1 MSKLKN
7 MNIKKIAVY
16 FVVGLSV
23 LTLKPAVPSEAVESK
38 TVQTYISASR
48 GLSLRREELH
58 LLARLIH
65 AEARGEP
72 LEGQVAVGA
81 VVFNRL
87 KDPRFP
93 KTIAGVIYE
102 SYQFSPVLDG
112 AIELPPDTQSLL
124 AAELALNGFDPTN
137 GSMYFYNPDKAESR
151 WLDGLP
157 SLVKIGHHIFC

>member
-1 MSKLKN
+1 
-7 MNIKKIAVY
+7 MNKKIAIL
-16 FVVGLSV
+16 FAVGLAI
-23 LTLKPAVPSEAVESK
+23 LTFNTAVPSEAIES
-38 TVQTYISASR
+38 TPVQTYVSASR
-48 GLSLRREELH
+48 GLSLSREEFY

-72 LEGQVAVGA
+72 LDGQVAVGA

-102 SYQFSPVLDG
+102 EAQFTPVRDGTIDLSPD
-112 AIELPPDTQSLL
+112 AQALL
-124 AAELALNGFDPTN
+124 AAELALNGLDPTN
-137 GSMYFYNPDKAESR
+137 GSMFFYNPDKSENR

-157 SLVKIGHHIFC
+157 SSVKIGKHIFC

>member
-1 MSKLKN
+1 

-16 FVVGLSV
+16 FAVGLSV
-23 LTLKPAVPSEAVESK
+23 FIMKPVPSEAVESAPSK
-38 TVQTYISASR
+38 MYVSVSR
-48 GLSLRREELH
+48 GISLSREEFH

-72 LEGQVAVGA
+72 LVGQVAVGA

-93 KTIAGVIYE
+93 KTVTGVIYE
-102 SYQFSPVLDG
+102 KHQFSPVLDG
-112 AIELPPDTQSLL
+112 TIDLSPDAQALF
-124 AAELALNGFDPTN
+124 AAELALNGLDPTH
-137 GSMYFYNPDKAESR
+137 GSMFFYNPDKSESR

-157 SLVKIGHHIFC
+157 VLIKIGQHVFC

>member
-1 MSKLKN
+1 

-16 FVVGLSV
+16 FAVGLSV
-23 LTLKPAVPSEAVESK
+23 LSLKPAVPSEAIEPAPAKPFVS
-38 TVQTYISASR
+38 VSR
-48 GLSLRREELH
+48 GLCLSREEFY

-93 KTIAGVIYE
+93 KTITGVIYE
-102 SYQFSPVLDG
+102 DYQFTPVLDG
-112 AIELPPDTQSLL
+112 TIELTPDAQAFL
-124 AAELALNGFDPTN
+124 AAELALNGLDPAN
-137 GSMYFYNPDKAESR
+137 GSIFFYNPDQSESR

-157 SLVKIGHHIFC
+157 SSLKIGKHIFC

>member
-1 MSKLKN
+1 

-16 FVVGLSV
+16 FAVGLSV
-23 LTLKPAVPSEAVESK
+23 FTLGTAVPSEAIES
-38 TVQTYISASR
+38 TPVQTHVSVSR
-48 GLSLRREELH
+48 GLSLSREEFV

-93 KTIAGVIYE
+93 KTITGVIYE
-102 SYQFSPVLDG
+102 SNQFTPVLNG
-112 AIELPPDTQSLL
+112 TIELSPDAQALF
-124 AAELALNGFDPTN
+124 AAELALNGLDPTK
-137 GSMYFYNPDKAESR
+137 GSMFFYNPDESESR

-157 SLVKIGHHIFC
+157 SSVKIGRHIFC